1 MTRLRRLLLPA
12 ALLLTCVP
20 AAAAHAQAQAP
31 AGGGSSTTNC
41 PSFQVLNND
50 RIGNLQ
56 LPAGAYDITV
66 NTPSTLTC
74 AAASDLFRQFLED
87 FDGRLGGGWQIT
99 ISTATFSRSTPR
111 QSFSVARTGA
121 QPSNGGSPIQPDI
134 GGGTCPATFQVLH
147 EDHIGDLAVPAGNY
161 RLNLLSAERMTCDQ
175 AASSLASFLQDY
187 NGRLPRPWFVDAETG
202 TFLNGSINVGFWIEP
217 VSGTPFRTVL
227 KLPGD
232 GTPCAGTFQVL
243 HNDKI
248 GALNVPKGHYLFVPL
263 AQSNLS
269 CKQVVT
275 LLRRF
280 LAAPQNQL
288 PGQWVVA
295 RKSGTFTDGRG
306 SKVGFRIKPA
316 QT

>member
-1 MTRLRRLLLPA
+1 VLRLHPVLILAAVLVACLPVA
-12 ALLLTCVP
+12 A
-20 AAAAHAQAQAP
+20 AQAQ
-31 AGGGSSTTNC
+31 SSGASSNC

-56 LPAGAYDITV
+56 LPAGAYTITV

-74 AAASDLFRQFLED
+74 AQAADLFRQFLED

-99 ISTATFSRSTPR
+99 ISTKTFSRSTPR
-111 QSFSVARTGA
+111 QSFSVERTGA
-121 QPSNGGSPIQPDI
+121 QPSNGGSSVQPDI

-147 EDHIGDLAVPAGNY
+147 DDHIGDLTIPAGNY

-175 AASSLASFLQDY
+175 AASALASFLQDY
-187 NGRLPRPWFVDAETG
+187 NGRLPRPWFVDPETG

-232 GTPCAGTFQVL
+232 GTPCSGTFQVL
-243 HNDKI
+243 HNDRI
-248 GALNVPKGHYLFVPL
+248 GRLRVPKGHYLFVPL
-263 AQSNLS
+263 AQSDLS
-269 CKQVVT
+269 CQRVVS

-280 LAAPQNQL
+280 LAAPQNAL
-288 PGQWVVA
+288 PGRWVVA
-295 RKSGTFTDGRG
+295 TRTGTFTNGRG
-306 SKVGFRIKPA
+306 STVGFRIKPA
-316 QT
+316 SS